1 MLTMRE
7 MKWKQRDNG
16 PSPKPQLRVSVSLH
30 FTKQGTSISYCWKK
44 ALCLSYNG
52 KGILTLECMPCATK
66 LRTNNTTG
74 SPGIK
79 LSTNICPLVFIIDH
93 DSSAGK
99 KIYKSVRCNRW
110 YACASQKNRTDCCL
124 QAWWTWWVL
133 AGKVA
138 GRAFEHR
145 VPHVRPR
152 EDHLELVVRPGP
164 CGKVLKEHHHLLKI
178 QLLQLVRPL
187 QGGKGLKLSVQG
199 SWNSH
204 SHDRQIAVGVI
215 TKKEK
220 KTISIIHRRLT
231 VNKKLAD
238 MYTRKSGR

>member
-52 KGILTLECMPCATK
+52 KGILTLERMPCATK

-99 KIYKSVRCNRW
+99 KNTNRCDATDGMHALHKKQNRLLLTGMMNLVGPSW
-110 YACASQKNRTDCCL
+110 QGGWESFWTSCATCMPSRGPSRARGAPRSLWEGAEGTSPSLENPASAACPTTAGGKGFETISTRKLKFAQPWQTDCCWCNN
-124 QAWWTWWVL
+124 Q
-133 AGKVA
+133 K
-138 GRAFEHR
+138 RKR
-145 VPHVRPR
+145 
-152 EDHLELVVRPGP
+152 
-164 CGKVLKEHHHLLKI
+164 KKHH
-178 QLLQLVRPL
+178 
-187 QGGKGLKLSVQG
+187 
-199 SWNSH
+199 
-204 SHDRQIAVGVI
+204 
-215 TKKEK
+215 
-220 KTISIIHRRLT
+220 
-231 VNKKLAD
+231 
-238 MYTRKSGR
+238 